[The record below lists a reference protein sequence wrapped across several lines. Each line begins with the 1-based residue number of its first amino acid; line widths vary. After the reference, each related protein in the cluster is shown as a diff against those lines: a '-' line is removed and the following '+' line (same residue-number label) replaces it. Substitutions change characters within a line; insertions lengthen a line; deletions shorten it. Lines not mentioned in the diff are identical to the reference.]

1 VKQDQKKSVKEKMR
15 EKNKRKS
22 NNESN
27 DVELYFFNGSS
38 SPFRAQASYSV
49 P

>member
-1 VKQDQKKSVKEKMR
+1 MIKLRKKNYVFKDTGNADER
-15 EKNKRKS
+15 VVCF
-22 NNESN
+22 
-27 DVELYFFNGSS
+27 DFFNGSS

>member
-1 VKQDQKKSVKEKMR
+1 MNLNRIGCENMYWIKLVWDI
-15 EKNKRKS
+15 
-22 NNESN
+22 
-27 DVELYFFNGSS
+27 VEFFVFFDDSS